1 MSHGP
6 SEARHWNSALTALLC
21 GSHCYWMPA
30 AAPPVAAPD
39 EALRRLHWDH
49 IWDAWELEAQQHEVG
64 HEQRALDSV
73 ITPRGRPFWRVGQQ
87 PADNVSARGMRRIMV
102 AGRGSSEST
111 AVGAGFGADSS
122 LLAMLRCQT
131 ERWFMMLS
139 DENNALRVENAAL
152 KADLAAA
159 RTATMSIPPGPTA
172 APLAIQSPTPAAPRR
187 LEMASSGAVSRG
199 TLSSSSAE
207 LVHRPEA
214 TPQPMWT
221 QSSPRNGM
229 TATPSFTAQLF
240 ASIGRSTSPRDN
252 SVADEEELDV
262 ESSVSGSAHSVGDA
276 ALVTALP
283 SPRADDMHTCR
294 VAAATCA
301 SSMAALSQLL
311 QLRWGTTDE
320 DIMASEES
328 QQAADSH
335 HIIDMTRPASPTP
348 SMCLSVVCSPGS
360 VTPECFDRDEDDDD
374 GKSRLSD
381 DGCESLYS
389 ARMAHLASLRDGAVV
404 AAAEAVATSL
414 RRKDSLKGLLAE
426 SGLAALTLSP
436 TPGLDAG
443 SAGDAACAAV
453 RQYAD
458 NLAKAQS
465 DADVAHWSSAA
476 AAAAAASV
484 SDTPVCAPSLAVTP
498 MWQLL
503 ALSGGDA
510 DQSLAFPSDYWR
522 TSAGMDAQLRTVAPE
537 VASPDT
543 LVGLHIEDS
552 YLTAS
557 ADGGLT
563 ADEGEEDDDVMRCLT
578 STLSVADAAAAH
590 DEAAAAVAAALAR
603 VNTLPSP
610 LELAASCEREAECDD

>member
-1 MSHGP
+1 
-6 SEARHWNSALTALLC
+6 
-21 GSHCYWMPA
+21 
-30 AAPPVAAPD
+30 
-39 EALRRLHWDH
+39 
-49 IWDAWELEAQQHEVG
+49 
-64 HEQRALDSV
+64 
-73 ITPRGRPFWRVGQQ
+73 
-87 PADNVSARGMRRIMV
+87 
-102 AGRGSSEST
+102 
-111 AVGAGFGADSS
+111 
-122 LLAMLRCQT
+122 
-131 ERWFMMLS
+131 
-139 DENNALRVENAAL
+139 
-152 KADLAAA
+152 
-159 RTATMSIPPGPTA
+159 
-172 APLAIQSPTPAAPRR
+172 
-187 LEMASSGAVSRG
+187 
-199 TLSSSSAE
+199 
-207 LVHRPEA
+207 
-214 TPQPMWT
+214 MWT
-221 QSSPRNGM
+221 QSSPRNGS

-240 ASIGRSTSPRDN
+240 ASIGRSTSPRDGERVHN
-252 SVADEEELDV
+252 SIADEEECDA
-262 ESSVSGSAHSVGDA
+262 ESSVPGSARSVGDA

-311 QLRWGTTDE
+311 HLRWGTTDE
-320 DIMASEES
+320 DVMASEES
-328 QQAADSH
+328 QQAAESH
-335 HIIDMTRPASPTP
+335 HIIDMTRPASPTS
-348 SMCLSVVCSPGS
+348 SMSSSVACLPGS
-360 VTPECFDRDEDDDD
+360 VTPQCFDRDEDDDE

-389 ARMAHLASLRDGAVV
+389 ARMAHLASLRDEAVV

-503 ALSGGDA
+503 ALSGDA
-510 DQSLAFPSDYWR
+510 HDQSLAFPSDYWR

-543 LVGLHIEDS
+543 LVGLHIEDN

-563 ADEGEEDDDVMRCLT
+563 ADEGEDDDDVMRHLT
-578 STLSVADAAAAH
+578 RTLSVADAAAAH